1 MVSYQLTAFISLAL
15 VCTCSNAFTFE
26 APKCIIRSYCGRDN
40 AIVKLVPQKPF
51 NGLIGTD
58 VENPECKLRFKSDE
72 KSILF
77 DVNFKN
83 CTLGSNQFVL
93 HVYSPIML
101 TEDFGFRGP
110 ALISEQV
117 TC

>member
-1 MVSYQLTAFISLAL
+1 M
-15 VCTCSNAFTFE
+15 
-26 APKCIIRSYCGRDN
+26 
-40 AIVKLVPQKPF
+40 KLVPQKRF

-58 VENPECKLRFKSDE
+58 VQKPECKRRFTSEE

-83 CTLGSNQFVL
+83 CTLGSDTFML
-93 HVYSPIML
+93 HVYNPIML
-101 TEDFGFRGP
+101 TKDFGFRGP

-117 TC
+117 ICKEMDYNL